1 MNEKEKLIELILEDL
16 KRDSGDCE
24 ICNKMGW
31 KCRVEIPENF
41 DPNFKADFSKCDF
54 KNMVYKTLTIKN

>member
-1 MNEKEKLIELILEDL
+1 MDDKTKLLTMIFDALEHC
-16 KRDSGDCE
+16 SYNCE

-41 DPNFKADFSKCDF
+41 DSNFKADFSKCDF
-54 KNMVYKTLTIKN
+54 KDMVYKTLTIEH